1 MKIKEALLKESTR
14 LSYNGTRWL
23 IMDEMYV
30 LGGEFVVMECKRY
43 ARSAKEIYRG
53 TDEDEAVAYLL
64 DLPEEDEQDD
74 YGYADQKNFD

>member
-1 MKIKEALLKESTR
+1 MNIKEALLQESTR

-43 ARSAKEIYRG
+43 ARSAIEIYRG
-53 TDEDEAVAYLL
+53 TDEEEAVRILL
-64 DLPEEDEQDD
+64 NLPEEDEQD
-74 YGYADQKNFD
+74 N